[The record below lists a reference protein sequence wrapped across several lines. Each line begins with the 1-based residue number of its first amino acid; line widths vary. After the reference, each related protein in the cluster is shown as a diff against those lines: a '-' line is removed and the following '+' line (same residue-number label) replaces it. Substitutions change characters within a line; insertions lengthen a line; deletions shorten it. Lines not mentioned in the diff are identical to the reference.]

1 MPKVAAPRPNPF
13 AQSVPTAPSSSGQP
27 VSLPSMGSNE
37 NLLASPRKR
46 SQARPPPQQSAYGPA
61 KSGANST
68 EQLAAQ
74 LTAAPPP
81 AQLGVNLNVDLP
93 DYSPA
98 MVSPLTSPVGQASPN
113 LAAVAVVS
121 DASPVSQVS
130 PQNIRDARVKMLDRA
145 LLAEPAHTRSD
156 SPARMSDGGAPKW
169 SGGIKKGGSANDGA
183 RELRESKAAAVE
195 ADAKVR

>member
-13 AQSVPTAPSSSGQP
+13 AQSAPAAPSSSAQP
-27 VSLPSMGSNE
+27 LPSMGSNE

-46 SQARPPPQQSAYGPA
+46 SQARPPPPQSAYGPA
-61 KSGANST
+61 KSEANSS

-81 AQLGVNLNVDLP
+81 AQLDVNLNVDLP

-98 MVSPLTSPVGQASPN
+98 MVSPLTSPMGQASPN
-113 LAAVAVVS
+113 LAGAAAVVS
-121 DASPVSQVS
+121 DASPVS
-130 PQNIRDARVKMLDRA
+130 PQNIRDARGKMLDRA
-145 LLAEPAHTRSD
+145 LLVDPAHTRSD
-156 SPARMSDGGAPKW
+156 SPARMSDSGAPTW

-183 RELRESKAAAVE
+183 KELRESKAAAME